1 MERME
6 THSRLIK
13 YFFVAVMGTWM
24 MLISA
29 SLWFALTDSGAAF
42 DITVTLAS
50 VLLVVF
56 TGFMVMV
63 LSRRTRGY

>member
-1 MERME
+1 MERTE
-6 THSRLIK
+6 THSQVI
-13 YFFVAVMGTWM
+13 VHCVTAAVIALMIPVG
-24 MLISA
+24 
-29 SLWFALTDSGAAF
+29 LWFALTDSGAAF
-42 DITVTLAS
+42 DIIVTLAS